1 MEILRPY
8 EDVNTA
14 IAYMSLGYDKA
25 ALRILE
31 QSSHTAE
38 TQYMQAIL
46 NARLGNEQRAV
57 SLLLSA
63 AEMDDRMRFRANL
76 DPELSLLV
84 KKYGLFKED
93 DLW

>member
-1 MEILRPY
+1 M
-8 EDVNTA
+8 
-14 IAYMSLGYDKA
+14 
-25 ALRILE
+25 
-31 QSSHTAE
+31 QS
-38 TQYMQAIL
+38 IL
-46 NARLGNEQRAV
+46 NGLLGNEQRAV

-63 AEMDDRMRFRANL
+63 AEVDDRIRFRANL

>member
-1 MEILRPY
+1 MIRLPY
-8 EDVNTA
+8 EYLNNRRR
-14 IAYMSLGYDKA
+14 LP
-25 ALRILE
+25 
-31 QSSHTAE
+31 
-38 TQYMQAIL
+38 QYMQAIL

-63 AEMDDRMRFRANL
+63 AEVDDRIRFRANL